1 MQCNHYSRLESTY
14 FSPEYD
20 TVETEEWTHSCN
32 LANRQQREQ
41 REEQAPWRTQRAPRV
56 STVPVT
62 RFIMDVTALMGI
74 L

>member
-1 MQCNHYSRLESTY
+1 MRQ
-14 FSPEYD
+14 SPGG
-20 TVETEEWTHSCN
+20 
-32 LANRQQREQ
+32 
-41 REEQAPWRTQRAPRV
+41 QRAPRV